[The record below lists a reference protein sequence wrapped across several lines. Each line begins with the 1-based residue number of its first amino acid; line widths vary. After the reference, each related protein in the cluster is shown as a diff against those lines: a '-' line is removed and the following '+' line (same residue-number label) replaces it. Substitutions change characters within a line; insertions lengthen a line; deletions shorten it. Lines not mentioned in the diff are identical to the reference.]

1 MVLKPTT
8 PQKLAGFLRDP
19 PKSDPVP
26 SHAAPAA
33 SAEAVPPEEPPEST
47 AYINISEIRPGENNK
62 KAFDGW
68 MFASSPGLNPLE
80 HPVYDIWVLKCGHN
94 EGDGENVGGTPQDGE

>member
-33 SAEAVPPEEPPEST
+33 SAEAVPPEEPPDVYWEFHGLGVYPNTSLKVCDPAPNSGVFVFPIITPPIFSILST
-47 AYINISEIRPGENNK
+47 RKSEDLGIWSLYICEP
-62 KAFDGW
+62 
-68 MFASSPGLNPLE
+68 
-80 HPVYDIWVLKCGHN
+80 
-94 EGDGENVGGTPQDGE
+94 